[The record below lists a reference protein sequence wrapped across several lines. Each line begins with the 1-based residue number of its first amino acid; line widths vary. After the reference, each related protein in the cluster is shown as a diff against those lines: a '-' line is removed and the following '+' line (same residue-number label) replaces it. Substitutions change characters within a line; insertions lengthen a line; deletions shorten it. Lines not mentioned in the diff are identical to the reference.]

1 LDEEPLYDGVMRGSG
16 RASPA
21 AAPNSEQHIEDERS
35 LIDGDVSSLSQRGA
49 KHVTGERQRTPQ
61 VTRPA
66 LLASKLRPTIGRL
79 TRAPARLEEALRP
92 RSGCLTL
99 LHAGAGYGK
108 TSVLAATHRP
118 EWTWYNLD
126 ATDRDPAAFAARL
139 GAALGVDARLPTDAA
154 GDVLALELAQRL
166 PGRATVTLDR
176 GEQLGEAVELGRF
189 LSELLVAAPALSVRL
204 ATRTRP
210 ALPLERLRLEG
221 RLVELGPND
230 LRLNRS
236 EVAQVL
242 TAAWGHPPEA
252 AQLDFADTVLD
263 GWPAALQ
270 LWQAAV
276 GEDGDLMAP
285 LQSGQ
290 PLHEYLHEEVC
301 GTLPDDVMDQLSR
314 DWRWLVGRGPL
325 LKRASNGSR
334 RLVADRIVRDRVA
347 VVPSRHGWRVHPLMT
362 AFASMH
368 ASNAGAARLP
378 QVATDREPS
387 RGRPADAAS
396 GLAVHTFGGLRVRV
410 DGVVLEDGEW
420 PAASRRLLELLLCLP
435 GGRSTA
441 NDAAETLWPN
451 HPSRAARNSFNVAL
465 HGLRRVLEPDLT
477 EGSHSRYVV
486 REGRMYRLCLERL
499 TCDAEEFAGL
509 VRQAGPTLDES
520 GACRLQA
527 AVDLHADDFLASC
540 EEAFAGE
547 RRAQLRTMLLTTL
560 ERLGQWYASA
570 GRRELATSTLER
582 LVSMEPGRRDAWER
596 LMHLR
601 SNGGN
606 GHLASAG

>member
-1 LDEEPLYDGVMRGSG
+1 VREGVMRGGARDSQ
-16 RASPA
+16 A
-21 AAPNSEQHIEDERS
+21 AEPNSERHIEDES
-35 LIDGDVSSLSQRGA
+35 FLIGGDVSSLSQRGA
-49 KHVTGERQRTPQ
+49 MHVTGERHRTPQ

-66 LLASKLRPTIGRL
+66 LLASKLRPTIGGPARP
-79 TRAPARLEEALRP
+79 PARLEEALRP
-92 RSGCLTL
+92 RVGCLTL

-108 TSVLAATHRP
+108 TSVLAATHQP
-118 EWTWYNLD
+118 DWTWYNLD

-139 GAALGVDARLPTDAA
+139 SAALGVEASLPDDAS

-166 PGRATVTLDR
+166 PDRTTVTLDR
-176 GEQLGEAVELGRF
+176 GEQLGESVELGRF
-189 LSELLVAAPALSVRL
+189 LSELLVAAPALSLRL

-236 EVAQVL
+236 EVVQLL
-242 TAAWGHPPEA
+242 TEAWGHPPEP

-276 GEDGDLMAP
+276 GEDGDLLAP

-301 GTLPDDVMDQLSR
+301 GTLPDDVMDQLRR

-325 LKRASNGSR
+325 LKRATNGSR

-347 VVPSRHGWRVHPLMT
+347 VVASRHGWRVHPLMT

-368 ASNAGAARLP
+368 ASNASVARLP
-378 QVATDREPS
+378 PVTTGPERPRE
-387 RGRPADAAS
+387 RPADAAS
-396 GLAVHTFGGLRVRV
+396 RLAIHTFGGLRVQV
-410 DGVVLEDGEW
+410 DGGLLEDGDW
-420 PAASRRLLELLLCLP
+420 PAASRRLLELLLSLP
-435 GGRSTA
+435 GGRTTA
-441 NDAAETLWPN
+441 NEAAETLWPN

-465 HGLRRVLEPDLT
+465 HGLRRVLEPELT

-486 REGRMYRLCLERL
+486 REGRLYRLCVERL
-499 TCDAEEFAGL
+499 TCDAEEFVRL
-509 VRQAGPTLDES
+509 VRQVGPSLDES

-527 AVDLHADDFLASC
+527 AVDLPPDDIQAAC
-540 EEAFAGE
+540 EEAFVDE
-547 RRAQLRTMLLTTL
+547 RRAQLRSQLLTAL
-560 ERLGQWYASA
+560 ERLGHWYAGA
-570 GRRELATSTLER
+570 GQNDLATSTLER
-582 LVSMEPGRRDAWER
+582 LVSLEPGRREAWER

-601 SNGGN
+601 SNGGS